1 MTFDKNAFN
10 LIATSLSKHYDS
22 IYFVD
27 LESGEFEEFVHSEK
41 LEKLSIP
48 EKGEDF
54 FKTASSNAAKCV
66 HPDDLELVLGIIHVL
81 AQVVKNL
88 QL

>member
-27 LESGEFEEFVHSEK
+27 LESGEFEEFLHSEK

-54 FKTASSNAAKCV
+54 FKTASSNLKSKIKMLL
-66 HPDDLELVLGIIHVL
+66 P
-81 AQVVKNL
+81 NL
-88 QL
+88 